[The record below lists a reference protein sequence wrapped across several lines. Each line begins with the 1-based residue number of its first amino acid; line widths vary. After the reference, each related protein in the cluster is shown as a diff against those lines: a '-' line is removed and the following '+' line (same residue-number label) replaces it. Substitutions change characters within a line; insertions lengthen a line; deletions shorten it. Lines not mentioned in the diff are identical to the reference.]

1 MQEASVHAW
10 DESFL
15 GVTSVDFYDDT
26 WVLESGSQT
35 HKIIWSNL
43 YYGDCSTPLNRLT
56 HQKNMDIL
64 AWAKPLFWAMLYH
77 PAPRA
82 RPKKP
87 TALAHD
93 FTGLRTLLF
102 WMSSRKIRY
111 PHELTTLEID
121 AYVEALP
128 NLLLADFSAVEEFEL
143 LEQGQRDEEAEVG
156 FGWSSFYKRLN
167 LLDIIYSHSEG
178 FAQAGI
184 KPMPETPFPNIG
196 VKTLASRLADKLP
209 GTIPPLQDEI
219 AIPLFNNAASL
230 VVEAMPCIERLV
242 QNERN
247 NAPYEALISERQS
260 WQELNCGQILDAMLK
275 FEAERIGAANSPGN
289 LSFWEKLKN
298 PLLRMHVTRALV
310 RHYVSACAVL
320 VQGLLGLRASELLS
334 IRRGINADNNLPICV
349 RTEVS
354 NDGLFTVFLLDA
366 TLTKTADGS
375 ETATWTIGAVPVDSN
390 ELPIAIDAII
400 CLNRIASIMDFH
412 SDDPERI
419 FFSFCNNGLSEGT
432 RWSATSRNTASGLAR
447 YIKSCIRF
455 FVDFDTLPD
464 ESLSGVKKN
473 DLVAWKESYGGI
485 FRPHMLRKTFAQFMY
500 HTDPSL
506 IRGIQLQLQHQSL
519 AMTYGY
525 IGSGQQRSIRTVSEQ
540 LLATT
545 VMSIMFGEKPG
556 GRQGRRLLENIDEY
570 YELVGQSK
578 SVKAWVKVQKYHIEN
593 NIRLFSNGQHGYCLP
608 VEPDEMRC
616 HKIAG
621 TSNPGVLGPNLAH
634 RSPDVC
640 SGCNCFV
647 LMSNKSDF
655 WIRRYRENQQ
665 AAQQLAAKLKG
676 TKQGEKALAC
686 NIFEQ
691 RAKASALL
699 LDQLGIDVA
708 NLPEGE
714 LLNDEKS

>member
-1 MQEASVHAW
+1 MREALVHAW
-10 DESFL
+10 GE
-15 GVTSVDFYDDT
+15 DFFGASDIDFFEDV
-26 WVLESGSQT
+26 WVFEGEHQT

-43 YYGDCSTPLNRLT
+43 YYGDSNTPQSCLTNR
-56 HQKNMDIL
+56 KNVDIL

-87 TALAHD
+87 AALGHD
-93 FTGLRTLLF
+93 LTGLRTLLS
-102 WMSSRKIRY
+102 WMACRKIRY
-111 PHELTTLEID
+111 PNELTSLEIE

-128 NLLLADFSAVEEFEL
+128 NLLLADSAAVDEFDIVG
-143 LEQGQRDEEAEVG
+143 QGDQDEETEVG

-209 GTIPPLQDEI
+209 GAIPPLQDEI
-219 AIPLFNNAASL
+219 AIPLFNNTANL
-230 VVEAMPCIERLV
+230 VVEAIPCVERLV

-247 NAPYEALISERQS
+247 NAPYEALLSERAS
-260 WQELNCGQILDAMLK
+260 WKEFNCSQILDAMLK
-275 FEAERIGAANSPGN
+275 FEAERIRVPNMPEG
-289 LSFWEKLKN
+289 LSFLETLKH
-298 PLLRMHVTRALV
+298 PKVRMHVTRALV
-310 RHYVSACAVL
+310 RHYISACAIL

-334 IRRGINADNNLPICV
+334 IRRGIDSKSNLPICV

-354 NDGLFTVFLLDA
+354 NDGLFKVFLLDA
-366 TLTKTADGS
+366 TLTKMAEGS
-375 ETATWTIGAVPVDSN
+375 EVATWTIGAVPVDST

-400 CLNRIASIMDFH
+400 CLNRVASQMDFYP
-412 SDDPERI
+412 DDPERI
-419 FFSFCNNGLSEGT
+419 FFNFRNSGNNEGT
-432 RWSATSRNTASGLAR
+432 RWSVTSRNTASGLAR
-447 YIKSCIRF
+447 YVKRSIRF
-455 FVDFDTLPD
+455 FVDFDSLPD
-464 ESLSGVKKN
+464 QSLSALHKN
-473 DLVAWKESYGGI
+473 DLVTWKESCGEI

-525 IGSGQQRSIRTVSEQ
+525 IGSGQQRSMRTVSDQ

-545 VMSIMFGEKPG
+545 VMGIMYGQKPA
-556 GRQGRRLLENIDEY
+556 GRQGRRLYEDIDGY
-570 YELVGQSK
+570 RELVGRSK
-578 SVKAWVKVQKYHIEN
+578 SVQAWVKVQKHHIEN
-593 NIRLFSNGQHGYCLP
+593 NIRLFSNGRHGYCLP

-621 TSNPGVLGPNLAH
+621 TTNPAVLGPNLAH

-640 SGCNCFV
+640 SGCSCFV
-647 LMSNKSDF
+647 LMANKSDF
-655 WIRRYRENQQ
+655 WIRRYQENTQ
-665 AAQQLAAKLKG
+665 AALQLATQPLGSNQAKV
-676 TKQGEKALAC
+676 AVAR

-699 LDQLGIDVA
+699 LDQLGIDVR
-708 NLPEGE
+708 NLPEE
-714 LLNDEKS
+714 EVRNDEKS